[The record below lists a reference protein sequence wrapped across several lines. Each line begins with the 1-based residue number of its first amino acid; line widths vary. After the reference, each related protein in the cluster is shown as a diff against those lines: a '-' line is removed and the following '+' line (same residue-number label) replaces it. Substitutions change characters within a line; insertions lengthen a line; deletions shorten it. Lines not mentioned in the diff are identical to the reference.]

1 MKKLLSSLSMMI
13 MVFTSYAQSC
23 PDDHHPHMIDLGLPS
38 GTLWACCNVGADK
51 PEALGGHYAW
61 GETEEKD
68 KYNEV
73 TYQYCTG
80 DNPNDF
86 GWYEN
91 SQYQNIGIDIAGT
104 EYDVAHVKWGGSWVM
119 PSADEFKELLNNCTC
134 TMTTINDV
142 YGQEFT
148 SKNNGVSIFLPAT
161 SLYYP
166 NGVCEYWSST
176 LYLLKQN
183 WAYYLFGY
191 NLDILSRALG
201 LTVRPVMPGT
211 DSILLPETSSG
222 KSHQGIYNHY
232 GIKVADTIADTSTL
246 HPGFYIVGGKK
257 IVVK

>member
-13 MVFTSYAQSC
+13 MVFTAYAQSC

-51 PEALGGHYAW
+51 PEAYGGYYAW

-80 DNPNDF
+80 DNPNDY

-119 PSADEFKELLNNCTC
+119 PSADEFKELFNNCTC

-166 NGVCEYWSST
+166 
-176 LYLLKQN
+176 
-183 WAYYLFGY
+183 FG
-191 NLDILSRALG
+191 DGMDSASRIFG
-201 LTVRPVMPGT
+201 LTVRPVMSGT
-211 DSILLPETSSG
+211 DRILLPETSSG
-222 KSHQGIYNHY
+222 TSHQGIYNLY